1 MVDRDKR
8 QTCDM
13 CGEPVG
19 ELSIDLWA
27 MVTLYTEHG
36 DVAKTCEELDPDV
49 MKQDYLVIGVCCM
62 DKAIVHW
69 NGMVRNILGGKK

>member
-1 MVDRDKR
+1 MSDK
-8 QTCDM
+8 QVCVM

-36 DVAKTCEELDPDV
+36 DVAKTCEELDSDYI
-49 MKQDYLVIGVCCM
+49 KHDYLVIGDKCCGRKM
-62 DKAIVHW
+62 AVHW
-69 NGMVRNILGGKK
+69 NEMVKQITGG